1 MTHGEPVNQDVDDP
15 PAGPVDVHQALRSV
29 QRVEH
34 PVRLVPLPGEER
46 RDRRGRAPTSH
57 EVDVVVR
64 AGEWRSA
71 CARAARPDGHPA
83 EQPKHDPLSV
93 GRVDQPESFVG
104 RLRQR
109 RPWFRDGLVHNRSVT
124 AGLIAR
130 RRPAGSPARIR
141 KPGHPGFLAIWSRY
155 SPVAGRGCIRRASS
169 TTGTA
174 AFGVALRRVLPLLL
188 APERRHV
195 EIGPGGAHRLVAAAV
210 DEVGAEHADQMPEP
224 LSVGR
229 CAQAMLAHV
238 AGRFDEAERRH
249 AEACA
254 QMARHGSLHADGI
267 DTLATVTIRAS
278 QHRVADYAPAVQE
291 LDTRFGPLAA
301 DARAVVLAAAG
312 RPDAARA
319 VLDGA
324 PPLRPDF
331 YLSIFATLRA
341 MAVVAVGQ
349 REPAEELYAALLP
362 IRGQLAGAASTSLA
376 MRRWRT
382 PSPSWRGCSA

>member
-1 MTHGEPVNQDVDDP
+1 
-15 PAGPVDVHQALRSV
+15 
-29 QRVEH
+29 
-34 PVRLVPLPGEER
+34 
-46 RDRRGRAPTSH
+46 
-57 EVDVVVR
+57 
-64 AGEWRSA
+64 
-71 CARAARPDGHPA
+71 
-83 EQPKHDPLSV
+83 
-93 GRVDQPESFVG
+93 
-104 RLRQR
+104 
-109 RPWFRDGLVHNRSVT
+109 
-124 AGLIAR
+124 
-130 RRPAGSPARIR
+130 
-141 KPGHPGFLAIWSRY
+141 
-155 SPVAGRGCIRRASS
+155 
-169 TTGTA
+169 
-174 AFGVALRRVLPLLL
+174 
-188 APERRHV
+188 
-195 EIGPGGAHRLVAAAV
+195 
-210 DEVGAEHADQMPEP
+210 MPEP

-238 AGRFDEAERRH
+238 AGRFDEAERRY

-278 QHRVADYAPAVQE
+278 QHRMADYAPAVQE
-291 LDTRFGPLAA
+291 LDTRFGPPTA
-301 DARAVVLAAAG
+301 DARAVALAAAG

-331 YLSIFATLRA
+331 YFSIFATLRA

-382 PSPSWRGCSA
+382 PSPSWRGCSAGARPSPGISRRRSRSPGRRRPRDGRPRHTPRWGPAARRGLTSRASASPGRG